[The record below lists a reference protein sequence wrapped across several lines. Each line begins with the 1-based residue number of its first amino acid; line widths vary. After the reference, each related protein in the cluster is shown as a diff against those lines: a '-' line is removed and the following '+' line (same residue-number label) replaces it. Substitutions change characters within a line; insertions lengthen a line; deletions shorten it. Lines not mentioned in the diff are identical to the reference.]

1 MVELYI
7 EDRKIDLTE
16 DLEISFTYEQ
26 IDADKLS
33 SIKNSFSKTVNIP
46 GTPNNNIT
54 FGHIFRMDRYLSVN
68 ATTNIGEG
76 YDPHKKTNWLIT
88 KNGAVVNRGYCTLDN
103 IVVREERD
111 ITYQLTLY
119 GGLGEFFYNL
129 SYVTSE
135 DTDGTVP
142 APPIGDVGK
151 PKNLADL
158 YWKWRPKTSLY
169 TYGTEMTRDEEN
181 TQTIMKCSS
190 EIVAHAYHALSPTY
204 TYSGTTDIDKDVCFV
219 PCYTGLYD
227 DFDSKHILV
236 STFNQNYNEYG
247 EEPFL
252 SIDNRARLRMSFPDN
267 YVEDGVTYSTL
278 DSSFSSS
285 GAYRYGLVT
294 FPRDVDP
301 WEAGDLR
308 VNELPVAIR
317 LSKLMNVISQPYNNG
332 GYDVEWDEDIVNG
345 YHWRYGWVMLGKLKQ
360 EKNEVEILEIT
371 PGLHDGQET
380 EIAVDNS
387 SGSST
392 TTLPATSYDLQTSST
407 TLEAG
412 NYNLLINVYP
422 RLKFKTAYSDYL
434 VTHCGNIISGSYKI
448 TQSGFNYVY
457 TTSVLVHKIYD
468 GNTLIKSVAD
478 IFYFSTDKYQYYF
491 AYNRSGVQLSDI
503 KQVLNGM
510 INLRFM
516 QQGQFIDE
524 YRYHDCQIESPTM
537 TEDAYGMTEF
547 DIQCASELVK
557 LNFDISS
564 SVSNLRIEQSQ
575 GVMWTKVSNVTAI
588 TAGLYGTDPL
598 TFEINGY
605 QGGTAAN
612 PIRLSVDSPYGFVL
626 SNQLTLFGFYD
637 AAHQQESNTSQLL
650 FRMNVD
656 AINAIV
662 VGRDTGFNIINLDK
676 KTLFANTQAPMK
688 YLSGFCKL
696 MNYRFIC
703 DNTTKK
709 IQIKTLKNY
718 YINETLDINERV
730 DIGRD
735 ISIKNVT
742 TKYKTINIGLETPE
756 TYPVSLFNRISEDK
770 FNVRRYGTGFNYPL
784 TDTSILN
791 DLVYKN
797 TIDWQQ
803 SSIYYNN
810 NPQLPQ
816 PYNTQSVSW
825 TLFNVDSTDV
835 NNIKKIDIYTVGAE
849 SNAVNL
855 TATVDS
861 LPKIA
866 LFDKSNKPVDID
878 SSFIFLNG
886 FVKNYDYTYFETEP
900 TGSDFE
906 QEHYA
911 ISPRVNFSND
921 TYAQYYL
928 NQDRCYIYDFRYNDE
943 FAYWG
948 YYSLQQNGTASSW
961 VLPMFSRD
969 LYNYYDEYYK
979 SWKNSEYKLA
989 SCNLVNQEG
998 LDSQYNLINTK
1009 FIHQPYYNYRKTVI
1023 GTPTSY
1029 NNEYE
1034 VHFIPEDNEN
1044 TERIFDRNWKDYMD
1058 DLYDR
1063 NTRDVTLYVDLSGFG
1078 DANTIMRK
1086 FYAWKS
1092 HLWII
1097 KKIENYKINDV
1108 TRDKFTRVTFHKI
1121 NKLDTW
1127 THTV

>member
-119 GGLGEFFYNL
+119 GGIGEFFYNL

-135 DTDGTVP
+135 DTYSL
-142 APPIGDVGK
+142 GDIGK

-158 YWKWRPKTSLY
+158 YWKWRPKTSLF
-169 TYGTEMTRDEEN
+169 GNGAEMSPDEEN
-181 TQTIMKCSS
+181 TQTIMKCSA
-190 EIVAHAYHALSPTY
+190 EIVAQSYHALSPIY

-219 PCYTGLYD
+219 PCYTGLYGN
-227 DFDSKHILV
+227 FDSKHILV
-236 STFNQNYNEYG
+236 STFNQRY
-247 EEPFL
+247 L
-252 SIDNRARLRMSFPDN
+252 STPSYLSNSNKTKLLRSFPDT
-267 YVEDGVTYSTL
+267 YVEDGETYSTL
-278 DSSFSSS
+278 DNNFSSS

-294 FPRDVDP
+294 FSRDVDP

-332 GYDVEWDEDIVNG
+332 GYEVEWDENILNS
-345 YHWRYGWVMLGKLKQ
+345 YHWLYGWVMLGKLKQ
-360 EKNEVEILEIT
+360 EREKVEILEIT
-371 PGLHDGQET
+371 ANETYDGQQTLIE
-380 EIAVDNS
+380 VNNH
-387 SGSST
+387 SGYVT
-392 TTLPATSYDLQTSST
+392 NQQPMPSYFLNTSSSAIET
-407 TLEAG
+407 G
-412 NYNLLINVYP
+412 NYNMLINVFP
-422 RLKFKTAYSDYL
+422 NLKFQTAYRNFVMS
-434 VTHCGNIISGSYKI
+434 HSNNNIISGSYHV
-448 TQSGFNYVY
+448 TQNGFRYVY

-468 GNTLIKSVAD
+468 GNTLIKSIAD
-478 IFYFSTDKYQYYF
+478 IFYFSTNPDVYCF
-491 AYNRSGVQLSDI
+491 GYNNNGVHLSDI
-503 KQVLNGM
+503 EQVLNGK
-510 INLRFM
+510 INEHFS

-524 YRYHDCQIESPTM
+524 YRYHNCKIESPTETLDEYDM
-537 TEDAYGMTEF
+537 TTF
-547 DIQCASELVK
+547 DIQCASELIRTN
-557 LNFDISS
+557 LNITSV
-564 SVSNLRIEQSQ
+564 VSNLRIEQSQ
-575 GVMWTKVSNVTAI
+575 GVMWTNVSSTTAI
-588 TAGLYGTDPL
+588 TAGMYGTDAIS
-598 TFEINGY
+598 FDIDDYVGNIGF
-605 QGGTAAN
+605 
-612 PIRLSVDSPYGFVL
+612 LSLESPYSFVTN
-626 SNQLTLFGFYD
+626 SGITFFGYYNEDVHPMLDYNRGYVWFNLD
-637 AAHQQESNTSQLL
+637 ENKQNGILVSKES
-650 FRMNVD
+650 
-656 AINAIV
+656 
-662 VGRDTGFNIINLDK
+662 GFNILNLDK
-676 KTLFANTQAPMK
+676 KTLFANTQTPMK
-688 YLSGFCKL
+688 YLSSFCKL

-730 DIGRD
+730 DNGRD

-784 TDTSILN
+784 PETSLLN
-791 DLVYKN
+791 DLVYRN
-797 TIDWQQ
+797 TIEWQQ

-825 TLFNVDSTDV
+825 TLFNVNSTNT
-835 NNIKKIDIYTVGAE
+835 NNIKKKEIFTVGAD
-849 SNAVNL
+849 SNTLSMTDN
-855 TATVDS
+855 VDF

-866 LFDKSNKPVDID
+866 LFDKSNKQID
-878 SSFIFLNG
+878 VGSSLIFLNG
-886 FVKNYDYTYFETEP
+886 FVKNYDYTDVSSDSG
-900 TGSDFE
+900 GSDLE
-906 QEHYA
+906 EPIYV
-911 ISPRVNFSND
+911 ISPRVCLSND
-921 TYAQYYL
+921 TYIQYYL
-928 NQDRCYIYDFRYNDE
+928 NQDRCYIYDFKYNDN

-948 YYSLQQNGTASSW
+948 FYSWEQKGCASSW

-989 SCNLVNQEG
+989 SWNLVNQEG

-1009 FIHQPYYNYRKTVI
+1009 FIHQPYYNYAKTIVG
-1023 GTPTSY
+1023 GTGSI

-1034 VHFIPEDNEN
+1034 VHFIPEDNED

-1108 TRDKFTRVTFHKI
+1108 TRDRFTRVTFHKI
-1121 NKLDTW
+1121 KDMDTW